1 MKNQLN
7 NDIFSVLIPD
17 GESVYTILV
26 LRCLGQIKNIN
37 IYVLANQPWVVSRFS
52 RYTTQFFCYSKLSG
66 EKGRINEI
74 NKIIRKKKIDII
86 LPVDEA
92 LIHLLSKQR
101 EKLEKDI
108 PIAPIPNT
116 EVFEIAQDKWLLAE
130 WLKKEQLSSPPAI
143 LFQYDVTFSASLS
156 LLTFPV
162 LLKPA
167 YGGGGFG
174 IRLFENAAELI
185 NFCKEFNAREKH
197 IIQSFI
203 YGYDIGCNVLCKD
216 GKILAYTI
224 QKGFINA
231 NRPFCSSS
239 NLDFYEDENVL
250 RFVSK
255 VIAKLKWTGV
265 VNFDLRYDEKENQLM
280 VIEMNPRYWA
290 SLLGSLATGINFPYL
305 ACILGLN
312 RELPIVKAKP
322 IRFVQAK
329 VALKIMFKRI
339 FNTKHTGEYFDHST
353 IDFFKKDP
361 LPKAMEGFLK
371 IYNHIFVRDN

>member
-7 NDIFSVLIPD
+7 NDNFSVLIPD

-26 LRCLGQIKNIN
+26 LRCLGQLKNIN
-37 IYVLANQPWVVSRFS
+37 IYVLANQSFASSRFS
-52 RYTTQFFCYSKLSG
+52 RYTTQFFSYSKLSG
-66 EKGRINEI
+66 DKGRINEI

-116 EVFEIAQDKWLLAE
+116 EVFEIAQNKWLFAE
-130 WLKKEQLSSPPAI
+130 WLKKEQLPTPPTI
-143 LFQYDVTFSASLS
+143 LFQNNARFSASLS

-162 LLKPA
+162 LLKPV
-167 YGGGGFG
+167 YGGGGIG
-174 IRLFENAAELI
+174 IRLFENAAEL
-185 NFCKEFNAREKH
+185 NDFCKDFNGREKH
-197 IIQSFI
+197 IVQSFI
-203 YGYDIGCNVLCKD
+203 DGYDIGCNVLCKD
-216 GKILAYTI
+216 GKILSHTI
-224 QKGFINA
+224 QKGFISA
-231 NRPFCSSS
+231 SLPFCSSS

-250 RFVSK
+250 LFVSK
-255 VIAKLKWTGV
+255 VIAKLKWTGI

-329 VALKIMFKRI
+329 VAFKIMIKRI
-339 FNTKHTGEYFDHST
+339 FNTKHAGEYFDHST

-361 LPKAMEGFLK
+361 FPKAMEGFLK

>member
-7 NDIFSVLIPD
+7 NEHFSVLIPD

-26 LRCLGQIKNIN
+26 LRCLGQVKNVS

-52 RYTTQFFCYSKLSG
+52 RYTTQFFSYSKLNG
-66 EKGRINEI
+66 DKGRLNEI

-86 LPVDEA
+86 LPVDEP

-101 EKLEKDI
+101 EKLERNI

-116 EVFEIAQDKWLLAE
+116 EVLEIAQDKWLLAE
-130 WLKKEQLSSPPAI
+130 WLKKEQLPSPPTI
-143 LFQYDVTFSASLS
+143 LFQNNATFSATLS

-162 LLKPA
+162 LLKPV
-167 YGGGGFG
+167 YGGGGLG
-174 IRLFENAAELI
+174 IRLFENAAELN
-185 NFCKEFNAREKH
+185 NFCKDFNALEKH
-197 IIQSFI
+197 IVQSFI
-203 YGYDIGCNVLCKD
+203 YGYDIGCNVLSKH

-224 QKGFINA
+224 QKGFIRSS
-231 NRPFCSSS
+231 RPFTSSS

-250 RFVSK
+250 LLVSK
-255 VIAKLKWTGV
+255 VIAKLKWTGI
-265 VNFDLRYDEKENQLM
+265 VNFDLRYDEQKNQLM
-280 VIEMNPRYWA
+280 VLEMNPRYWA

-305 ACILGLN
+305 SCILGLN

-329 VALKIMFKRI
+329 VAFKIMIKRI
-339 FNTKHTGEYFDHST
+339 LNTNDAGEYFDYST
-353 IDFFKKDP
+353 IDFFRKDP
-361 LPKAMEGFLK
+361 LPKAMEGFIK
-371 IYNHIFVRDN
+371 IYNKYIH